1 VTTAQGIAAFQTAD
15 GNTTAFDFVDMV
27 TLTEEDGEL
36 KVLNCKTFIDAEKLR
51 AVIASAAKAPA
62 QGSTVT

>member
-1 VTTAQGIAAFQTAD
+1 VTTAQATSAFQTAD
-15 GNTTAFDFVDMV
+15 RNTTAFDFVDMI
-27 TLTEEDGEL
+27 TLVEEDGEL

-51 AVIASAAKAPA
+51 AVTPSAAKAPA